1 MLGFDDLCFS
11 LAIGMNCNRTN
22 LNDLTERIIGCAF
35 EVSNV
40 LGCGFLEKVYERA
53 LVQELRM
60 SGLSVQAQYPISV
73 YYKKIVVGNFFAD
86 ILVEKSILIELKALN
101 SIDNRHYAQC
111 LNYLKASNLNLCL
124 LLNFG
129 TPKIQIKRIIQNPS
143 TYSTNQ

>member
-1 MLGFDDLCFS
+1 MLWFDDLGYE
-11 LAIGMNCNRTN
+11 LLIEMNRDWTN
-22 LNDLTERIIGCAF
+22 INDLTERIIGCAF

-60 SGLSVQAQYPISV
+60 AGLNVLAQYPISV
-73 YYKKIVVGNFFAD
+73 HYKKTVVGNFFAD
-86 ILVEKSILIELKALN
+86 ILVEKSVLIELKALN
-101 SIDNRHYAQC
+101 SIDNSHYAQC

-129 TPKIQIKRIIQNPS
+129 TPKIQIK
-143 TYSTNQ
+143 